1 MCIGVLREANQ
12 LSSQVRH
19 LLNGAQVFKV
29 VFDEVRR
36 LLRQWRSAEV
46 ADELLVINDNG
57 DIYQV

>member
-12 LSSQVRH
+12 LLSQVRH